1 MMSYLKVY
9 ADFERATEALTEE
22 EKGALLL
29 AMLRYACGGED
40 HMETLGGGARILF
53 PRFRM
58 DIDHEEE
65 IYLAKVNSGRKGGIA
80 KRKTVESRL
89 TEAKGS
95 RRKQAKAKPAFQEHE
110 QEQEQ
115 DQEEEQE
122 QEHESAPVITLPLN
136 DGSEFGILQEDV
148 EEYASLYPAVDV
160 LQELRAMRGWC
171 LSNETKRKTRS
182 GVRRF
187 INSWMARAQDRGGPA
202 GGIPARNAYRN
213 ENPYLAMTCEGEVV

>member
-1 MMSYLKVY
+1 MNDRMMSYLKVY

-115 DQEEEQE
+115 DQEEALCVQRRYGTA
-122 QEHESAPVITLPLN
+122 SAFRAEVSKVFLPH
-136 DGSEFGILQEDV
+136 GQT
-148 EEYASLYPAVDV
+148 AC
-160 LQELRAMRGWC
+160 R
-171 LSNETKRKTRS
+171 
-182 GVRRF
+182 
-187 INSWMARAQDRGGPA
+187 
-202 GGIPARNAYRN
+202 
-213 ENPYLAMTCEGEVV
+213 